1 MSAATGPV
9 KPIEISSMSARSAK
23 SVSSTSSEVSG
34 APKAAMF
41 AWRLRWRQR
50 QHDLATCWTT
60 VTPGAT
66 PIAAFVTTFRLG
78 AVWQHGEIL
87 LAYRTEDG
95 GEIHLDLFDRVGKA
109 STSTMKAGF
118 MMQGERTSAA
128 RRSSFFFEPHN
139 VRAIKLAPDTRPKR
153 GFMLGQRRC
162 FGHLDLRGQSA
173 DAVHDVISKA
183 IQTRLH
189 AEGFSYLKGAHC
201 IGFANEL
208 LRDLQT
214 LGESDTAKPVT
225 FCEGQLNFCSRPKLG
240 DYLSAHGFEALRDD
254 LKRQDS
260 AAREA
265 AKPTVSAA

>member
-1 MSAATGPV
+1 MVPV
-9 KPIEISSMSARSAK
+9 
-23 SVSSTSSEVSG
+23 
-34 APKAAMF
+34 
-41 AWRLRWRQR
+41 
-50 QHDLATCWTT
+50 
-60 VTPGAT
+60 
-66 PIAAFVTTFRLG
+66 
-78 AVWQHGEIL
+78 
-87 LAYRTEDG
+87 
-95 GEIHLDLFDRVGKA
+95 
-109 STSTMKAGF
+109 
-118 MMQGERTSAA
+118 
-128 RRSSFFFEPHN
+128 
-139 VRAIKLAPDTRPKR
+139 
-153 GFMLGQRRC
+153 
-162 FGHLDLRGQSA
+162 FGWQSA

-240 DYLSAHGFEALRDD
+240 DYLSSHGFEALRDD